1 MRNYL
6 LILNCAPIA
15 DFYRYGCALNAFR
28 RKMLQISTD
37 DVLELVRLVDGHVVA
52 SSI

>member
-1 MRNYL
+1 MRNFL
-6 LILNCAPIA
+6 LIMNGDPIA

-28 RKMLQISTD
+28 QKMLHVRTD
-37 DVLELVRLVDGHVVA
+37 DVLELVRLVDGHIVA